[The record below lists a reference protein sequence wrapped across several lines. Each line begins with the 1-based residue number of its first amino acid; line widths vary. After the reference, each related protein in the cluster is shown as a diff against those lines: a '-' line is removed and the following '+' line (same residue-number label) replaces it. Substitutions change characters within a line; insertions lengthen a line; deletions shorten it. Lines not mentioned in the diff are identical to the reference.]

1 MVDRPTRTA
10 NGGEPRGDD
19 LAEWEVFVRSDRDD
33 RLRHVGSV
41 SAPTPEAAHEH
52 ASRLFSWYATD
63 VWVCPAAAVHR
74 FSEHDLAEN
83 ADADAHDEAP
93 SEEAPGDQP
102 VTDEGTDVPVD
113 VDGDTDGNGDHA
125 DRAADEN
132 VEPRVREL

>member
-19 LAEWEVFVRSDRDD
+19 VAEWEVFVRSDRDD

-41 SAPTPEAAHEH
+41 SAPTPEAAHEY
-52 ASRLFSWYATD
+52 AGRLFSWYATD

-74 FSEHDLAEN
+74 FSDHELGETANSEGVTP
-83 ADADAHDEAP
+83 DEQ
-93 SEEAPGDQP
+93 ELVDQP

-113 VDGDTDGNGDHA
+113 SDA
-125 DRAADEN
+125 DRDDEN